1 MSSGWPFTCDL
12 GMRGESS
19 GWGLTGR
26 LSMGEECARAV
37 RLSRGLNR
45 CQIGITCTRRPRHE
59 L

>member
-37 RLSRGLNR
+37 RLSRGLNS
-45 CQIGITCTRRPRHE
+45 E
-59 L
+59 